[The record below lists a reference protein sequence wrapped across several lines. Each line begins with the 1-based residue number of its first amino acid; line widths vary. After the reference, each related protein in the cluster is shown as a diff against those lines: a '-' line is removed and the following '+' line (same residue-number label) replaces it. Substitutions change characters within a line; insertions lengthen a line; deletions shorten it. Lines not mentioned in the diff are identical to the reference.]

1 MASFGRFLARRT
13 AQGLFV
19 VLGVVTVVFALRYVT
34 PGSPVDFIAPLDASQ
49 ATRRRIA
56 DARGLDDPLWLQ
68 YVTYIGDLLQGEMGY
83 SYRSRTAVAPRVFA
97 KLPATLELA
106 VAATVVAVALSIPLG
121 VVSATRRHALPD
133 KAATLFSL
141 LGISTPNFWLGVML
155 VILFAVQFDVFPTSA
170 RPVGFLETVGNL
182 LVVAADGPLVS
193 TAWPLVHLDRLVLA
207 APLDASGFVADGRTW
222 VAHLFLPAVTLG
234 TYFTAL
240 ITRLTR
246 SGMLEQLGSGYI
258 RAARAKGLPEALV
271 RYRHALRNTLIPVI
285 TVVGLQLGTLIGGAV
300 ITEAV
305 FAWPGLGTLVIDA
318 INNRDWPLIQGC
330 LVVIGTG
337 FVVVNIAVDALYAR
351 LNPQVME

>member
-1 MASFGRFLARRT
+1 MATFGRFLGRRIL
-13 AQGLFV
+13 QGLFV
-19 VLGVVTVVFALRYVT
+19 ILGVVTVVFLLRYVT
-34 PGSPVDFIAPLDASQ
+34 PGSPIDFIAPLDASR

-56 DARGLDDPLWLQ
+56 EARGLNDPLWLQ
-68 YVTYIGDLLQGEMGY
+68 YVSYLGDLIQGNMGY

-106 VAATVVAVALSIPLG
+106 VAATVIAVALSIPLG
-121 VVSATRRHALPD
+121 VVSATRRHTLPD

-155 VILFAVQFDVFPTSA
+155 VIVFAVRFGVFPTSA
-170 RPVGFLETVGNL
+170 RPIGFLETVGNL
-182 LVVAADGPLVS
+182 VVVAADGPLVS
-193 TAWPLVHLDRLVLA
+193 TSWPVVHLDRLVLA
-207 APLDASGFVADGRTW
+207 APLDASGFVADGRNW

-318 INNRDWPLIQGC
+318 IKNRDWPLIQGC